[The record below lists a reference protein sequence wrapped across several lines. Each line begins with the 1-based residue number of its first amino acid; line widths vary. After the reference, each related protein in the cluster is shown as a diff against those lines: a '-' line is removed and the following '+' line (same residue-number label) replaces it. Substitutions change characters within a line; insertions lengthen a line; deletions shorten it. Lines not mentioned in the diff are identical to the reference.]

1 MLNINEELPLCA
13 VISNLKTWQLT
24 GLDTENSPVFNENF
38 KNMVLIFI
46 HWAGSNS
53 KLTTPL
59 YTYDFFV
66 GVKRKGFQAA
76 VSDQGLLM
84 FDCALDIIRTRG
96 SIMRD
101 RSLNL
106 TVLRQHGR
114 TISTGPWEPSF
125 KCFPQMKFPPFRW
138 SGLQRTG
145 EAILGT
151 LPGMYK
157 FDLPCSSPTSEG
169 EITIPTVEYPC
180 KSDQPFVLGPHI

>member
-1 MLNINEELPLCA
+1 MKSFLYVPSFQIWRLN
-13 VISNLKTWQLT
+13 WQLT

-114 TISTGPWEPSF
+114 TISTGPWEPSLNVSLRWS
-125 KCFPQMKFPPFRW
+125 FPP
-138 SGLQRTG
+138 SGGQGYRELEKSSSAHYRGCTSLTSLALLQHLRG
-145 EAILGT
+145 DNNSNSG
-151 LPGMYK
+151 
-157 FDLPCSSPTSEG
+157 
-169 EITIPTVEYPC
+169 IP
-180 KSDQPFVLGPHI
+180 L